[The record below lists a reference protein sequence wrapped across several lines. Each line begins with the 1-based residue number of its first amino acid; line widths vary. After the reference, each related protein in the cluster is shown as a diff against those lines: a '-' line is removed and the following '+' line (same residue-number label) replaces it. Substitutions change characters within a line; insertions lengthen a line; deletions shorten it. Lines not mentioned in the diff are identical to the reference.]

1 MRLLIIVAASAAI
14 LGGSS
19 GYTQNSQPRVKEPE
33 ARTPGQPTVGPPQ
46 TTDPRTTTGQG
57 PVKAP
62 GSVGSSPY
70 GARGGATGAPN
81 PDRVPPGTPGGQ
93 SVPPD

>member
-1 MRLLIIVAASAAI
+1 MKLLIIAAASAAI
-14 LGGSS
+14 LGGSACA
-19 GYTQNSQPRVKEPE
+19 QNSQPRVLEPE

-70 GARGGATGAPN
+70 GAKGGATGAPN

>member
-1 MRLLIIVAASAAI
+1 MKLLIIAAASSAI
-14 LGGSS
+14 LGG
-19 GYTQNSQPRVKEPE
+19 GAYAQNSQSRVPEPE
-33 ARTPGQPTVGPPQ
+33 ARTPGQPSVGVPQ
-46 TTDPRTTTGQG
+46 TTDPRTTTGQS
-57 PVKAP
+57 PIKAP

-70 GARGGATGAPN
+70 GAKGGATGAPN

>member
-1 MRLLIIVAASAAI
+1 MKLLIIAAASAAI
-14 LGGSS
+14 LGGSAQA
-19 GYTQNSQPRVKEPE
+19 QNSQLRVTEPE

-70 GARGGATGAPN
+70 GAKGGATGAPN